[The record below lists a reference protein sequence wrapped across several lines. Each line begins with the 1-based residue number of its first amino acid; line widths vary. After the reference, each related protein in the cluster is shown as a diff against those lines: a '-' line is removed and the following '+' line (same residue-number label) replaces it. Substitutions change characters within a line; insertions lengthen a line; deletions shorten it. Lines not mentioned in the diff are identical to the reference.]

1 MQIESQRQGFVV
13 FVNNEK
19 VHEFAHR
26 ADPGSI
32 ALIEV
37 RGEVSLQL
45 VREHTNVCS
54 GNALIFTFL

>member
-1 MQIESQRQGFVV
+1 MQIESQSQGFVV
-13 FVNNEK
+13 FVNNAK

-26 ADPGSI
+26 ADPKNI

-45 VREHTNVCS
+45 VRELTGVCS
-54 GNALIFTFL
+54 GNALIFTLL